1 MQQPSKTPDSGLW
14 AKKPPYKNRYS
25 SRIQDVKDIEIEE
38 LPDNLPR
45 IGDRLDRKK
54 VRGGEPKDDYYII
67 VPCYKRGVEIYYN
80 NAFNNIDINT
90 IYQIIN
96 DVKNKLVNG
105 KDEKLDIKELITFNE
120 NIHLE
125 ISEDLFKKRED
136 IKGLILND
144 KFYLK
149 PLEELYLDE
158 NNINLGLFSKKKDY
172 DNFTFKNETN
182 KIIEENEEKIIEH
195 IDKLTNFYNK
205 YAKYELTN
213 DNGEVNEPFEE
224 IKKYVNFYKNIYLHY
239 QMLLGVSDTNI
250 NFSAILEILEEIYY
264 NEYYNEYDI
273 EFDDNIDMK
282 QKIKDLK
289 TYYKTLKIRNVEF
302 PSHILYEQFHK
313 NKMHKNKY
321 YITDPG
327 SKNYSDHT
335 LHKLNDYFKKGEVY
349 QLIIDDENKYSIKVK

>member
-1 MQQPSKTPDSGLW
+1 
-14 AKKPPYKNRYS
+14 
-25 SRIQDVKDIEIEE
+25 
-38 LPDNLPR
+38 
-45 IGDRLDRKK
+45 
-54 VRGGEPKDDYYII
+54 
-67 VPCYKRGVEIYYN
+67 
-80 NAFNNIDINT
+80 
-90 IYQIIN
+90 
-96 DVKNKLVNG
+96 
-105 KDEKLDIKELITFNE
+105 
-120 NIHLE
+120 
-125 ISEDLFKKRED
+125 
-136 IKGLILND
+136 
-144 KFYLK
+144 
-149 PLEELYLDE
+149 
-158 NNINLGLFSKKKDY
+158 
-172 DNFTFKNETN
+172 
-182 KIIEENEEKIIEH
+182 
-195 IDKLTNFYNK
+195 
-205 YAKYELTN
+205 
-213 DNGEVNEPFEE
+213 
-224 IKKYVNFYKNIYLHY
+224 
-239 QMLLGVSDTNI
+239 MLLGVSDTNI